1 MQVKAIKPRKIV
13 TFLGAGASAPFK
25 YPTTKSFLE
34 QLEGFLTGEEKEY
47 LNSIRSLY
55 WVVDD
60 VEHVVEILDSV
71 LELESAS
78 QRTRLST
85 FLFRYPM
92 SLDFVKKD
100 DKQFYFSPSLKGK
113 VSWSQLVKLSEGLR
127 NQVEEFTF
135 QQYESKVAQFPR
147 IKREYARFFLM
158 LKNHFQE
165 NEFEVFTTNYD
176 NAIEDFS
183 CKSGISCMLS
193 VLDHEVNP
201 RVENHE
207 YNLLLTK
214 LHGSLNWL
222 IDKETGNIQISNAQA
237 RVRKGSPRW
246 DRNEYVLFGTKTRL
260 GEARIYDQ
268 LFDRLTQSLLK
279 AGICVIIGF
288 SFRDKHITKIF
299 NDVLLQNS
307 LLRLLIISRSPKEAA
322 KNLIPQSGQ
331 LKNLMKQKR
340 IITLRCSFGTMRAIN
355 QMNVTLSS
363 IQGEGR

>member
-1 MQVKAIKPRKIV
+1 MQVKVGKPKKIII
-13 TFLGAGASAPFK
+13 FLGAGASAPFK

-34 QLEGFLTGEEKEY
+34 GLEGFLTGEEKKY
-47 LNSIRSLY
+47 LNSIRSLH
-55 WVVDD
+55 WVVED
-60 VEHVVEILDSV
+60 VEHVVEILDSI

-78 QRTRLST
+78 QRTLLST
-85 FLFRYPM
+85 FLFWYPM
-92 SLDFVKKD
+92 FLDFAKKD
-100 DKQFYFSPSLKGK
+100 DKRFYFSPSLDEKIG
-113 VSWSQLVKLSEGLR
+113 WSQLVELSEGLR
-127 NQVEEFTF
+127 NKVEEFTF

-147 IKREYARFFLM
+147 IKHEYARFFLM
-158 LKNHFQE
+158 LKNHVQK

-183 CKSGISCMLS
+183 CKSGISCVLS

-222 IDKETGNIQISNAQA
+222 IDKETGKIHISDAQTQ
-237 RVRKGSPRW
+237 VRKGSPRW

-268 LFDRLTQSLLK
+268 LFDRLTRSLLK
-279 AGICVIIGF
+279 AEFCLIVGF

-299 NDVLLQNS
+299 NDALLQNS
-307 LLRLLIISRSPKEAA
+307 LLRLLILSRSPKEAA

-331 LKNLMKQKR
+331 LKNLVKQKR
-340 IITLRCSFGTMRAIN
+340 INTLRCSFGTIRTIN
-355 QMNVTLSS
+355 QISVTLSS
-363 IQGEGR
+363 LQEEGR